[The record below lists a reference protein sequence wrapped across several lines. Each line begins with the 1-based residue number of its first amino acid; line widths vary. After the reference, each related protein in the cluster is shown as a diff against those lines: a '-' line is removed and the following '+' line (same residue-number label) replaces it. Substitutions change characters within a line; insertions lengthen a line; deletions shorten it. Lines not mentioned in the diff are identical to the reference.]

1 MKIVGIGETVFDIVF
16 KDGKPQAAVPGGSV
30 FNAIISLGRTAGTAA
45 SGAAASGAAA
55 SGSAAGGSAAGGTVA
70 SSTAASSTAAGC
82 AAPRVIMATQMG
94 KDNASE
100 IIIDFMQRN
109 NVETT
114 HAICVEGRQSTISL
128 AMLDS
133 RNDAR
138 YEFFRDSAM
147 PKFQTPDIEFEPG
160 DILLFGSFFAIS
172 PATRLQ
178 VKELVARARSQGAII
193 YYDINFRKG
202 PHGNSPHIK
211 DYIEENCALSTIV
224 RGSSED
230 IGNIYGECTAEEA
243 YRDHI
248 SSLCSNFICTKGAD
262 STEVFSLGFHAIY
275 PVHKI
280 ETLSTIGAGDNFNA
294 GVVYTLS
301 QLPALAALSAPCAAA
316 AASAAT
322 SACGATP
329 AAGATHVSGATPAA
343 GATHATGATPACSVI
358 PAALTLGKEEW
369 DKIVTTAHLFSAE
382 VCQSYENYVPE
393 DFLKRCNF

>member
-30 FNAIISLGRTAGTAA
+30 FNAIISLGRTAG
-45 SGAAASGAAA
+45 AAA
-55 SGSAAGGSAAGGTVA
+55 SGSASGVSASGGTVA
-70 SSTAASSTAAGC
+70 SSTAASSTAASSTAAGG

-94 KDNASE
+94 KDNVAE
-100 IIIDFMQRN
+100 IITGFMRRN

-211 DYIEENCALSTIV
+211 EYIEENCALSTIV

-230 IGNIYGECTAEEA
+230 IGNIYGECTAAEA

-248 SSLCSNFICTKGAD
+248 SFLCSNFICTKGAD
-262 STEVFSLGFHAIY
+262 STEVFSPGFHAIY

-316 AASAAT
+316 AASVAT
-322 SACGATP
+322 SACGAT
-329 AAGATHVSGATPAA
+329 HAA
-343 GATHATGATPACSVI
+343 GATHASGATPDVLI
-358 PAALTLGKEEW
+358 LGKEEW

-393 DFLKRCNF
+393 DFLKRYNL

>member
-45 SGAAASGAAA
+45 SASVAGA
-55 SGSAAGGSAAGGTVA
+55 SAAGVSASGGTVA
-70 SSTAASSTAAGC
+70 SSTAASSTAARC

-94 KDNASE
+94 KDNVAE
-100 IIIDFMQRN
+100 IITGFMRRN
-109 NVETT
+109 NVEIT

-178 VKELVARARSQGAII
+178 VRELVARARSQGAII

-211 DYIEENCALSTIV
+211 EYIEENCALSTIV

-262 STEVFSLGFHAIY
+262 STEVFSPGLHATY
-275 PVHKI
+275 PVRKI

-301 QLPALAALSAPCAAA
+301 QLPAC
-316 AASAAT
+316 
-322 SACGATP
+322 
-329 AAGATHVSGATPAA
+329 
-343 GATHATGATPACSVI
+343 
-358 PAALTLGKEEW
+358 AALTLGKEEW

-393 DFLKRCNF
+393 DFLKRYNL

>member
-30 FNAIISLGRTAGTAA
+30 FNAIISLGRTAG
-45 SGAAASGAAA
+45 AAASASVAGASTAGA
-55 SGSAAGGSAAGGTVA
+55 SDAGVSASGGTV
-70 SSTAASSTAAGC
+70 ASSTAAGC

-160 DILLFGSFFAIS
+160 DILLFGSFFSIS

-211 DYIEENCALSTIV
+211 EYIEENCALSTIV

-230 IGNIYGECTAEEA
+230 IGNIYGECTAAEA

-262 STEVFSLGFHAIY
+262 STEVFSPGFHAIY

-301 QLPALAALSAPCAAA
+301 QLPALAALSAPCAA
-316 AASAAT
+316 T
-322 SACGATP
+322 V
-329 AAGATHVSGATPAA
+329 ATHASGATPDAGPTHA
-343 GATHATGATPACSVI
+343 SGAT

-393 DFLKRCNF
+393 DFLKRYNF

>member
-30 FNAIISLGRTAGTAA
+30 FNAIISLGRTAG
-45 SGAAASGAAA
+45 AAA
-55 SGSAAGGSAAGGTVA
+55 SGSAAGVSASGGTVA
-70 SSTAASSTAAGC
+70 SSTAARC

-94 KDNASE
+94 KDNVAE
-100 IIIDFMQRN
+100 IITGFMRRN

-178 VKELVARARSQGAII
+178 VRELVARARSQGAII

-230 IGNIYGECTAEEA
+230 IGNIYGECTAAEA

-262 STEVFSLGFHAIY
+262 STEVFSPGFHATY
-275 PVHKI
+275 PVRKI

-316 AASAAT
+316 ASVAT
-322 SACGATP
+322 SACGATL

-343 GATHATGATPACSVI
+343 GATHASGATPACSVI

-393 DFLKRCNF
+393 DFLKRYNF

>member
-30 FNAIISLGRTAGTAA
+30 FNAIISLGRTAG
-45 SGAAASGAAA
+45 AAA
-55 SGSAAGGSAAGGTVA
+55 SGSAASGSAAGASVAGVSASGGTVA
-70 SSTAASSTAAGC
+70 SSTAARC

-100 IIIDFMQRN
+100 IIIDFMRRN

-178 VKELVARARSQGAII
+178 VRELVARARSQGAII

-248 SSLCSNFICTKGAD
+248 SSFCSNFICTKGAD
-262 STEVFSLGFHAIY
+262 STEVFSPGLHAIY
-275 PVHKI
+275 PVRKI

-316 AASAAT
+316 ASVAT
-322 SACGATP
+322 SACGATL
-329 AAGATHVSGATPAA
+329 AAGATHVSGATPA
-343 GATHATGATPACSVI
+343 CSVI
-358 PAALTLGKEEW
+358 PDALTLGKEEW

-393 DFLKRCNF
+393 DFLKRYNL

>member
-30 FNAIISLGRTAGTAA
+30 FNAIISLGRTAG
-45 SGAAASGAAA
+45 AAASA
-55 SGSAAGGSAAGGTVA
+55 SAAGASAAGVSASGGTVA
-70 SSTAASSTAAGC
+70 SSTAASSTAARC

-262 STEVFSLGFHAIY
+262 STEVFSPGFHAIY

-301 QLPALAALSAPCAAA
+301 QLPALAALSAPCAAS
-316 AASAAT
+316 AASVAT

-329 AAGATHVSGATPAA
+329 SA
-343 GATHATGATPACSVI
+343 GATHASGATPACSVI
-358 PAALTLGKEEW
+358 PAALTLGREEW

-393 DFLKRCNF
+393 DFLKRCNL

>member
-30 FNAIISLGRTAGTAA
+30 FNAIISLGRTAG
-45 SGAAASGAAA
+45 AAASASVAGAF
-55 SGSAAGGSAAGGTVA
+55 AAGVSASGGTVA
-70 SSTAASSTAAGC
+70 SSTAAGC
-82 AAPRVIMATQMG
+82 VAPRVIMATQMG

-211 DYIEENCALSTIV
+211 EYIEENCALSTIV

-230 IGNIYGECTAEEA
+230 IGNIYGECTAAEA

-248 SSLCSNFICTKGAD
+248 SFLCSNFICTKGAD
-262 STEVFSLGFHAIY
+262 STEVFSPGFHAIY

-316 AASAAT
+316 AASVAT
-322 SACGATP
+322 SACGAT
-329 AAGATHVSGATPAA
+329 HAA
-343 GATHATGATPACSVI
+343 GATHASGATPDVLI
-358 PAALTLGKEEW
+358 LGKEEW

-393 DFLKRCNF
+393 DFLKRYNL

>member
-45 SGAAASGAAA
+45 SA
-55 SGSAAGGSAAGGTVA
+55 SAAGASAAGVSASGGTVA
-70 SSTAASSTAAGC
+70 SSTAARC

-178 VKELVARARSQGAII
+178 VRELVARARSQGAII

-211 DYIEENCALSTIV
+211 EYIEENCALSTIV

-230 IGNIYGECTAEEA
+230 IGNIYGECTAAEA

-262 STEVFSLGFHAIY
+262 STEVFSPGLHAIY
-275 PVHKI
+275 PVRKI

-301 QLPALAALSAPCAAA
+301 QLPAC
-316 AASAAT
+316 T
-322 SACGATP
+322 
-329 AAGATHVSGATPAA
+329 
-343 GATHATGATPACSVI
+343 
-358 PAALTLGKEEW
+358 ALTLGREEW

-393 DFLKRCNF
+393 DFLKRYNL

>member
-30 FNAIISLGRTAGTAA
+30 FNAIISLGRTAG
-45 SGAAASGAAA
+45 AAASASVASASVAGA
-55 SGSAAGGSAAGGTVA
+55 SAAGASAAGVSASGGTVASSTAA

-100 IIIDFMQRN
+100 IITGFMRRN

-230 IGNIYGECTAEEA
+230 IGNIYGECTAAEA

-248 SSLCSNFICTKGAD
+248 SFLCSNFICTKGAD
-262 STEVFSLGFHAIY
+262 STEVFSPGFHAIY

-316 AASAAT
+316 ASAASVAT

-329 AAGATHVSGATPAA
+329 SA
-343 GATHATGATPACSVI
+343 GATHASGAT

-393 DFLKRCNF
+393 DFLKRYNF

>member
-30 FNAIISLGRTAGTAA
+30 FNAIISLGRTAG
-45 SGAAASGAAA
+45 AAASGAAA
-55 SGSAAGGSAAGGTVA
+55 SGSAAGASVAGVSASGGTV
-70 SSTAASSTAAGC
+70 ASSTAAGC

-109 NVETT
+109 YVETT
-114 HAICVEGRQSTISL
+114 HTICVEGRQSTISL

-211 DYIEENCALSTIV
+211 EYIEENCALSTIV

-262 STEVFSLGFHAIY
+262 STEVFSPGLHAIY

-301 QLPALAALSAPCAAA
+301 QLPALAALSAPCAAS
-316 AASAAT
+316 AASVAT

-329 AAGATHVSGATPAA
+329 AAGATHASGATPAA
-343 GATHATGATPACSVI
+343 GAIHASGATPD
-358 PAALTLGKEEW
+358 ALTLGKEEW

-393 DFLKRCNF
+393 DFLKRYNF

>member
-30 FNAIISLGRTAGTAA
+30 FNAIISLGRTAG
-45 SGAAASGAAA
+45 AAA
-55 SGSAAGGSAAGGTVA
+55 SGSASGVSASGGTVA
-70 SSTAASSTAAGC
+70 SSTAASSTAARC
-82 AAPRVIMATQMG
+82 SAPRVIMATQMG
-94 KDNASE
+94 KDNVAE
-100 IIIDFMQRN
+100 IITGFMRRN

-178 VKELVARARSQGAII
+178 VRELVARARSQGAII

-202 PHGNSPHIK
+202 PHGNAPHIK
-211 DYIEENCALSTIV
+211 EYIEENCALSTIV

-230 IGNIYGECTAEEA
+230 IGNIYGECTAAET

-262 STEVFSLGFHAIY
+262 STEVFSPGFHAIY

-301 QLPALAALSAPCAAA
+301 QLPALAALSAPCAAS
-316 AASAAT
+316 AASVAT

-329 AAGATHVSGATPAA
+329 AAGATHAS
-343 GATHATGATPACSVI
+343 GATPACSVI
-358 PAALTLGKEEW
+358 PAALTLGKEAW
-369 DKIVTTAHLFSAE
+369 NKIVTTAHLFSAE

-393 DFLKRCNF
+393 DFLKRWNL

>member
-30 FNAIISLGRTAGTAA
+30 FNAIISLGRTAG
-45 SGAAASGAAA
+45 AAASASVAGA
-55 SGSAAGGSAAGGTVA
+55 SAAGVSASGGTV
-70 SSTAASSTAAGC
+70 ASSTAAGC

-94 KDNASE
+94 KDNVAE
-100 IIIDFMQRN
+100 IITGFMRRN

-178 VKELVARARSQGAII
+178 VRELVARARSQGAII

-211 DYIEENCALSTIV
+211 EYIEENCALSTIV

-262 STEVFSLGFHAIY
+262 STEVFSPGLHAIY
-275 PVHKI
+275 PVRKI

-301 QLPALAALSAPCAAA
+301 QLPALAALSAPCAAS
-316 AASAAT
+316 AASVAT

-329 AAGATHVSGATPAA
+329 AAGAI
-343 GATHATGATPACSVI
+343 HASGATPACSVI

-393 DFLKRCNF
+393 DFLKRYNL

>member
-30 FNAIISLGRTAGTAA
+30 FNAIISLGRTAG
-45 SGAAASGAAA
+45 AAASASVIGA
-55 SGSAAGGSAAGGTVA
+55 SAAGVSASGGTV
-70 SSTAASSTAAGC
+70 ASSTAAGC

-178 VKELVARARSQGAII
+178 VRELVARARSQGAII

-211 DYIEENCALSTIV
+211 EYIEENCALSTIV

-262 STEVFSLGFHAIY
+262 STEVFSPGFHAIY

-301 QLPALAALSAPCAAA
+301 QLPALAALSAPCAAS
-316 AASAAT
+316 AASVAT

-329 AAGATHVSGATPAA
+329 SAGAIHASGATPD
-343 GATHATGATPACSVI
+343 
-358 PAALTLGKEEW
+358 ALILGKEEW

-393 DFLKRCNF
+393 DFLKRYNF

>member
-30 FNAIISLGRTAGTAA
+30 FNAIISLGRTAG
-45 SGAAASGAAA
+45 AAA
-55 SGSAAGGSAAGGTVA
+55 SGSAAGVSASGGTV
-70 SSTAASSTAAGC
+70 ASSTAAGC

-178 VKELVARARSQGAII
+178 VRELVARARSQGAII

-211 DYIEENCALSTIV
+211 EYIEENCALSTIV

-262 STEVFSLGFHAIY
+262 STEVFSPGLHATY
-275 PVHKI
+275 PVRKI

-301 QLPALAALSAPCAAA
+301 QLPALAALSAPCAAS
-316 AASAAT
+316 AASVAT

-329 AAGATHVSGATPAA
+329 SAGATHASGATPAA
-343 GATHATGATPACSVI
+343 F
-358 PAALTLGKEEW
+358 TLGREEW
-369 DKIVTTAHLFSAE
+369 DKIVTAAHLFSAE

-393 DFLKRCNF
+393 DFLRRYNF

>member
-30 FNAIISLGRTAGTAA
+30 FNAIISLGRTAG
-45 SGAAASGAAA
+45 AAA
-55 SGSAAGGSAAGGTVA
+55 SGSAAGVSASGGTVA

-94 KDNASE
+94 KDNVAE
-100 IIIDFMQRN
+100 IITGFMRRN
-109 NVETT
+109 NVEIT

-178 VKELVARARSQGAII
+178 VRELVARARSQGAII

-211 DYIEENCALSTIV
+211 EYIEENCALSTIV

-230 IGNIYGECTAEEA
+230 IGNIYGECTAAET

-262 STEVFSLGFHAIY
+262 STEVFSPGFHAIY

-301 QLPALAALSAPCAAA
+301 QLPALAALSAPCAAS
-316 AASAAT
+316 AASVAT
-322 SACGATP
+322 SACGATL

-393 DFLKRCNF
+393 DFLRRYNF

>member
-30 FNAIISLGRTAGTAA
+30 FNAIISLGRTAG
-45 SGAAASGAAA
+45 AAA
-55 SGSAAGGSAAGGTVA
+55 SGSAASGSAAGASVTGVSASGGTV
-70 SSTAASSTAAGC
+70 ASSTAAGC

-94 KDNASE
+94 KDNVAE
-100 IIIDFMQRN
+100 IITGFMRRN

-178 VKELVARARSQGAII
+178 VRELVARARSQGAII

-211 DYIEENCALSTIV
+211 EYIEENCALSTIV

-262 STEVFSLGFHAIY
+262 STEVFSPGFHAIY

-301 QLPALAALSAPCAAA
+301 QLPALAAL
-316 AASAAT
+316 
-322 SACGATP
+322 
-329 AAGATHVSGATPAA
+329 
-343 GATHATGATPACSVI
+343 
-358 PAALTLGKEEW
+358 TLGREEW

-393 DFLKRCNF
+393 DFLKRCNL

>member
-1 MKIVGIGETVFDIVF
+1 
-16 KDGKPQAAVPGGSV
+16 
-30 FNAIISLGRTAGTAA
+30 
-45 SGAAASGAAA
+45 
-55 SGSAAGGSAAGGTVA
+55 
-70 SSTAASSTAAGC
+70 
-82 AAPRVIMATQMG
+82 MATQMG

-178 VKELVARARSQGAII
+178 VRELVARARSQGAII

-211 DYIEENCALSTIV
+211 EYIEENCALSTIV

-262 STEVFSLGFHAIY
+262 STEVFSPGLHATY
-275 PVHKI
+275 PVRKI

-301 QLPALAALSAPCAAA
+301 QLLDCGALSAPCAAA
-316 AASAAT
+316 AASAASVAT

-329 AAGATHVSGATPAA
+329 AAGATHASGATPAA
-343 GATHATGATPACSVI
+343 GAIHASGATPD
-358 PAALTLGKEEW
+358 ALTLGKEEW

-393 DFLKRCNF
+393 DFLKRCNL

>member
-30 FNAIISLGRTAGTAA
+30 FNAIISLGRTAGTDA
-45 SGAAASGAAA
+45 SGSAA
-55 SGSAAGGSAAGGTVA
+55 SGSAARGSAAVGTVA
-70 SSTAASSTAAGC
+70 GCTAAAST
-82 AAPRVIMATQMG
+82 APRVIMATQMG
-94 KDNASE
+94 KDNVAE
-100 IIIDFMQRN
+100 IITGFMRRN

-230 IGNIYGECTAEEA
+230 IGNIYGECTAAEA

-262 STEVFSLGFHAIY
+262 STEVFSPGLHAIY
-275 PVHKI
+275 PVRKI

-301 QLPALAALSAPCAAA
+301 QLPALAALSAPCAAS
-316 AASAAT
+316 ASAGSVAT

-343 GATHATGATPACSVI
+343 GATHASGATPACSVI
-358 PAALTLGKEEW
+358 PAAHTLGKEEW

-393 DFLKRCNF
+393 DFLRRYNF

>member
-45 SGAAASGAAA
+45 SG
-55 SGSAAGGSAAGGTVA
+55 SAAGVSASGGTVA

-178 VKELVARARSQGAII
+178 VRELVARARSQGAII

-230 IGNIYGECTAEEA
+230 IGNIYGECTAAEA

-262 STEVFSLGFHAIY
+262 STEVFSPGLHAIY

-301 QLPALAALSAPCAAA
+301 QLPA
-316 AASAAT
+316 
-322 SACGATP
+322 CGAT
-329 AAGATHVSGATPAA
+329 
-343 GATHATGATPACSVI
+343 

-393 DFLKRCNF
+393 DFLKRYNL

>member
-1 MKIVGIGETVFDIVF
+1 
-16 KDGKPQAAVPGGSV
+16 
-30 FNAIISLGRTAGTAA
+30 
-45 SGAAASGAAA
+45 
-55 SGSAAGGSAAGGTVA
+55 
-70 SSTAASSTAAGC
+70 
-82 AAPRVIMATQMG
+82 MATQMG

-178 VKELVARARSQGAII
+178 VRELVARARSQGAII

-211 DYIEENCALSTIV
+211 EYIEENCALSTIV

-230 IGNIYGECTAEEA
+230 IGNIYGECTAAEA

-262 STEVFSLGFHAIY
+262 STEVFSPGLHAIY
-275 PVHKI
+275 PVRKI

-301 QLPALAALSAPCAAA
+301 QLPAC
-316 AASAAT
+316 T
-322 SACGATP
+322 
-329 AAGATHVSGATPAA
+329 
-343 GATHATGATPACSVI
+343 
-358 PAALTLGKEEW
+358 ALTLGREEW

-393 DFLKRCNF
+393 DFLKRYNL

>member
-30 FNAIISLGRTAGTAA
+30 FNAIISLGRTAGTV
-45 SGAAASGAAA
+45 A
-55 SGSAAGGSAAGGTVA
+55 SGSAAGVSASGGTV
-70 SSTAASSTAAGC
+70 ASSTAAGC

-178 VKELVARARSQGAII
+178 VRELVARARSQGAII

-211 DYIEENCALSTIV
+211 EYIEENCALSTIV

-230 IGNIYGECTAEEA
+230 IGNIYGECTAAEA

-262 STEVFSLGFHAIY
+262 STEVFSPGLHAIY
-275 PVHKI
+275 PVRKI

-316 AASAAT
+316 AASVAT

-329 AAGATHVSGATPAA
+329 AAGATHASGATPDAGPTHA
-343 GATHATGATPACSVI
+343 SGAT
-358 PAALTLGKEEW
+358 PAALTLGKEAW
-369 DKIVTTAHLFSAE
+369 NKIVTTAHLFSAE

-393 DFLKRCNF
+393 DFLKRYNL

>member
-30 FNAIISLGRTAGTAA
+30 FNAIISLGRTAG
-45 SGAAASGAAA
+45 AAA
-55 SGSAAGGSAAGGTVA
+55 SGSVAGASVAGASASGGTVA
-70 SSTAASSTAAGC
+70 SSTAAGC
-82 AAPRVIMATQMG
+82 AARRGIMATQMG

-100 IIIDFMQRN
+100 IITGFMRRN
-109 NVETT
+109 NVEIT

-178 VKELVARARSQGAII
+178 VRELVARARSQGAII

-202 PHGNSPHIK
+202 PHGDSPHIK
-211 DYIEENCALSTIV
+211 EYIEENCSMSTIV

-262 STEVFSLGFHAIY
+262 STEVFSPGFHAIY

-301 QLPALAALSAPCAAA
+301 QLPALAALSAPCAAS
-316 AASAAT
+316 AASVAT

-343 GATHATGATPACSVI
+343 GATHASGATPACSVI

-393 DFLKRCNF
+393 DFLKRCNL

>member
-30 FNAIISLGRTAGTAA
+30 FNAIISLGRTAGTDA
-45 SGAAASGAAA
+45 SGSAA
-55 SGSAAGGSAAGGTVA
+55 SGSAARGSAAVGTVA
-70 SSTAASSTAAGC
+70 GCTAAAST
-82 AAPRVIMATQMG
+82 APRVIMATQMG
-94 KDNASE
+94 KDNVAE
-100 IIIDFMQRN
+100 IITGFMRRN

-262 STEVFSLGFHAIY
+262 STEVFSPGLHAIY
-275 PVHKI
+275 PVRKI

-301 QLPALAALSAPCAAA
+301 QLPALAALSAPCAAS
-316 AASAAT
+316 ASAGSVAT

-343 GATHATGATPACSVI
+343 GATHASGATPACSVI
-358 PAALTLGKEEW
+358 PAAHTLGKEEW

-393 DFLKRCNF
+393 DFLRRYNF

>member
-45 SGAAASGAAA
+45 
-55 SGSAAGGSAAGGTVA
+55 
-70 SSTAASSTAAGC
+70 GC
-82 AAPRVIMATQMG
+82 AASRVIMATQMG

-100 IIIDFMQRN
+100 IIIDFMRRN
-109 NVETT
+109 NVEIT

-211 DYIEENCALSTIV
+211 EYIEENCALSTIV

-230 IGNIYGECTAEEA
+230 IGNIYGECTAAEA

-262 STEVFSLGFHAIY
+262 STEVFSPGLHAIY

-301 QLPALAALSAPCAAA
+301 QLLAL
-316 AASAAT
+316 
-322 SACGATP
+322 
-329 AAGATHVSGATPAA
+329 
-343 GATHATGATPACSVI
+343 
-358 PAALTLGKEEW
+358 AALTLGREEW

-393 DFLKRCNF
+393 DFLKRYNL

>member
-30 FNAIISLGRTAGTAA
+30 FNAIISLGRTAGA
-45 SGAAASGAAA
+45 
-55 SGSAAGGSAAGGTVA
+55 
-70 SSTAASSTAAGC
+70 AAGC
-82 AAPRVIMATQMG
+82 VAPRVIMATQMG
-94 KDNASE
+94 KDNVAE
-100 IIIDFMQRN
+100 IITGFMRRN

-147 PKFQTPDIEFEPG
+147 PKFQTPDIEFKPG

-178 VKELVARARSQGAII
+178 VRELVARARSHGAII

-262 STEVFSLGFHAIY
+262 STEVFSPGLHAIY
-275 PVHKI
+275 PVRKI

-301 QLPALAALSAPCAAA
+301 QLPA
-316 AASAAT
+316 
-322 SACGATP
+322 CG
-329 AAGATHVSGATPAA
+329 
-343 GATHATGATPACSVI
+343 VI

-393 DFLKRCNF
+393 DFLKRCNL

>member
-45 SGAAASGAAA
+45 SG
-55 SGSAAGGSAAGGTVA
+55 SAAGASAAGVSASGGTVA
-70 SSTAASSTAAGC
+70 SSTAASSTAARC

-94 KDNASE
+94 KDNVAE
-100 IIIDFMQRN
+100 IITGFMRRN
-109 NVETT
+109 NVEIT

-178 VKELVARARSQGAII
+178 VRELVARARSQGAII

-211 DYIEENCALSTIV
+211 EYIEENCALSTIV

-230 IGNIYGECTAEEA
+230 IGNIYGECTAAEA

-262 STEVFSLGFHAIY
+262 STEVFSPGFHAIY

-301 QLPALAALSAPCAAA
+301 QLPALAALSAPCAAS
-316 AASAAT
+316 AASVAT
-322 SACGATP
+322 SACGATR
-329 AAGATHVSGATPAA
+329 
-343 GATHATGATPACSVI
+343 ATGATPACSVI

-393 DFLKRCNF
+393 DFLKRYNL

>member
-30 FNAIISLGRTAGTAA
+30 FNAIISLGRTAG
-45 SGAAASGAAA
+45 AAASA
-55 SGSAAGGSAAGGTVA
+55 SAAGASVTGVSASGGTVA

-100 IIIDFMQRN
+100 IITGFMRRN

-211 DYIEENCALSTIV
+211 EYIEENCALSTIV

-230 IGNIYGECTAEEA
+230 IGNIYGECTAAET

-262 STEVFSLGFHAIY
+262 STEVFSPGFHAIY
-275 PVHKI
+275 PVRKI

-301 QLPALAALSAPCAAA
+301 QLPTRAALSAPCAAS
-316 AASAAT
+316 AASVAT

-329 AAGATHVSGATPAA
+329 SAGATHVSGATPD
-343 GATHATGATPACSVI
+343 
-358 PAALTLGKEEW
+358 ALILGKEEW

-393 DFLKRCNF
+393 DFLKRYNF

>member
-30 FNAIISLGRTAGTAA
+30 FNAIISLGRTAG
-45 SGAAASGAAA
+45 AAA
-55 SGSAAGGSAAGGTVA
+55 SGSAAGVSASGGTVA
-70 SSTAASSTAAGC
+70 SSTAASSTAARC

-100 IIIDFMQRN
+100 IIIDFMRRN

-178 VKELVARARSQGAII
+178 VRKLVARARSQGAII

-230 IGNIYGECTAEEA
+230 IGNIYGECTAAEA

-262 STEVFSLGFHAIY
+262 STEVFSPGLHAIY
-275 PVHKI
+275 PVRKI

-301 QLPALAALSAPCAAA
+301 QLPARSALSAPCAAA
-316 AASAAT
+316 AASAASVAT

-329 AAGATHVSGATPAA
+329 AAGATHASGATPD
-343 GATHATGATPACSVI
+343 
-358 PAALTLGKEEW
+358 ALILGKEEW

-393 DFLKRCNF
+393 DFLKRYNF

>member
-45 SGAAASGAAA
+45 
-55 SGSAAGGSAAGGTVA
+55 
-70 SSTAASSTAAGC
+70 GC

-94 KDNASE
+94 KDNVAE
-100 IIIDFMQRN
+100 IITGFMRRN

-230 IGNIYGECTAEEA
+230 IGNIYRECTAAEA

-262 STEVFSLGFHAIY
+262 STEVFSSGLHATY
-275 PVHKI
+275 PVRKI

-301 QLPALAALSAPCAAA
+301 QLPALAAL
-316 AASAAT
+316 
-322 SACGATP
+322 
-329 AAGATHVSGATPAA
+329 
-343 GATHATGATPACSVI
+343 
-358 PAALTLGKEEW
+358 TLGREEW

-393 DFLKRCNF
+393 DFLRRCNL

>member
-30 FNAIISLGRTAGTAA
+30 FNAIISLGRTAG
-45 SGAAASGAAA
+45 AAASA
-55 SGSAAGGSAAGGTVA
+55 SAAGASAAGVSASGGTVA
-70 SSTAASSTAAGC
+70 SSTAASSTAARC

-94 KDNASE
+94 KDNVAE
-100 IIIDFMQRN
+100 IITGFMRRN

-262 STEVFSLGFHAIY
+262 STEVFSPGLHATY
-275 PVHKI
+275 PVRKI

-316 AASAAT
+316 ASAASVAT

-329 AAGATHVSGATPAA
+329 AAGAI
-343 GATHATGATPACSVI
+343 HASGATPACSVI

-393 DFLKRCNF
+393 DFLKRYNF

>member
-30 FNAIISLGRTAGTAA
+30 FNAIISLGRTAG
-45 SGAAASGAAA
+45 AAA
-55 SGSAAGGSAAGGTVA
+55 SGSAASGSAAGASVAGVSASGGTVA
-70 SSTAASSTAAGC
+70 SSTAARC

-178 VKELVARARSQGAII
+178 VRELVARARSQGAII

-211 DYIEENCALSTIV
+211 EYIEENCALSTIV

-230 IGNIYGECTAEEA
+230 IGNIYGECTAAEA

-262 STEVFSLGFHAIY
+262 STEVFSSGFHAIY

-316 AASAAT
+316 AASVAT
-322 SACGATP
+322 SACGAT
-329 AAGATHVSGATPAA
+329 HAA
-343 GATHATGATPACSVI
+343 GATHASGATPDVLI
-358 PAALTLGKEEW
+358 LGKEEW

-393 DFLKRCNF
+393 DFLKRYNL

>member
-30 FNAIISLGRTAGTAA
+30 FNAIISLGRTAG
-45 SGAAASGAAA
+45 AAASASVAGASVAGVSA
-55 SGSAAGGSAAGGTVA
+55 SGGTVA
-70 SSTAASSTAAGC
+70 SSTSARC

-94 KDNASE
+94 KDNVAE
-100 IIIDFMQRN
+100 IITGFMRRN

-178 VKELVARARSQGAII
+178 VRELVARARSQGAII

-202 PHGNSPHIK
+202 PHGDSPHIK
-211 DYIEENCALSTIV
+211 EYIEENCSMSTIV

-230 IGNIYGECTAEEA
+230 IGNIYGECTAAET

-262 STEVFSLGFHAIY
+262 STEVFSPGFHAIY
-275 PVHKI
+275 PVRKI

-301 QLPALAALSAPCAAA
+301 QLPALAALSAPCAAS
-316 AASAAT
+316 AASVAT
-322 SACGATP
+322 SACGATL
-329 AAGATHVSGATPAA
+329 AAGATHVSGATHAF
-343 GATHATGATPACSVI
+343 GAT

-393 DFLKRCNF
+393 DFLKRYNL

>member
-30 FNAIISLGRTAGTAA
+30 FNAIISLGRTAG
-45 SGAAASGAAA
+45 AAA
-55 SGSAAGGSAAGGTVA
+55 SGSAASGSAASGSASGGTVA
-70 SSTAASSTAAGC
+70 SSTAARC

-211 DYIEENCALSTIV
+211 EYIEENCALSTIV

-262 STEVFSLGFHAIY
+262 STEVFSPGLHATY
-275 PVHKI
+275 PVRKI

-301 QLPALAALSAPCAAA
+301 QLPACSALSAPCAAA
-316 AASAAT
+316 SVAT
-322 SACGATP
+322 SACGATL
-329 AAGATHVSGATPAA
+329 AAGATHVSGATPSA
-343 GATHATGATPACSVI
+343 GATHVSGATPACSVI

>member
-45 SGAAASGAAA
+45 AS
-55 SGSAAGGSAAGGTVA
+55 T
-70 SSTAASSTAAGC
+70 
-82 AAPRVIMATQMG
+82 APRVIMATQMG

-109 NVETT
+109 NVEIT
-114 HAICVEGRQSTISL
+114 HAICVEGRQSTISF

-178 VKELVARARSQGAII
+178 VRELVARARSQGAII

-211 DYIEENCALSTIV
+211 EYIEENCALSTIV

-262 STEVFSLGFHAIY
+262 STEVFSPGLHATY
-275 PVHKI
+275 PVRKI

-301 QLPALAALSAPCAAA
+301 QLPALAALPTPCAAS
-316 AASAAT
+316 AASVAT
-322 SACGATP
+322 SACGATL
-329 AAGATHVSGATPAA
+329 AA
-343 GATHATGATPACSVI
+343 GATHASSATPATGVTHASGATPACSVI

>member
-30 FNAIISLGRTAGTAA
+30 FNAIISLGRTAG
-45 SGAAASGAAA
+45 AAA
-55 SGSAAGGSAAGGTVA
+55 SGSAASGSVAGASAAGVSASGGTVA
-70 SSTAASSTAAGC
+70 SSTAARC

-94 KDNASE
+94 KDNVSE
-100 IIIDFMQRN
+100 IITSFMRRN

-211 DYIEENCALSTIV
+211 EYIEENCALSTIV

-262 STEVFSLGFHAIY
+262 STEVFSPGFHATY
-275 PVHKI
+275 PVRKI

-301 QLPALAALSAPCAAA
+301 QLPALAALSAPCAAS
-316 AASAAT
+316 AASVAT

-329 AAGATHVSGATPAA
+329 SA
-343 GATHATGATPACSVI
+343 GATHASGATPD
-358 PAALTLGKEEW
+358 ALTLGKEEW

-393 DFLKRCNF
+393 DFLKRCNL

>member
-30 FNAIISLGRTAGTAA
+30 FNAIISLGRTAG
-45 SGAAASGAAA
+45 AAA
-55 SGSAAGGSAAGGTVA
+55 SGSASGVSASGGTVA

-160 DILLFGSFFAIS
+160 DILLFGSFFSIS

-178 VKELVARARSQGAII
+178 VRELVARARSQGAII

-262 STEVFSLGFHAIY
+262 STEVFSPGFHAIY

-301 QLPALAALSAPCAAA
+301 QLPACTALSALCAAA
-316 AASAAT
+316 ASVAT

-329 AAGATHVSGATPAA
+329 SAGATHASGATPAA
-343 GATHATGATPACSVI
+343 GAIHASGATPD
-358 PAALTLGKEEW
+358 ALTLGKEEW

-393 DFLKRCNF
+393 DFRKRYNL